1 LPEEYTEEQLISMF
15 EQYLSQDK
23 YITKIQEAA
32 DLFPEIRSIMTDFN
46 DLDFYDGEL
55 AQFLLAKPN
64 NAFFAA
70 ERAIRNLLP
79 PDTMENGISLHFRVK
94 NLPPETSRIVIRDLR
109 AEHMG
114 KFVAVEGLIRK
125 ATEVRPK
132 IRDAVFKCLRCGS
145 IVKIHQEDLTFKEP
159 LECSKEQGGCG
170 RAASSTSF
178 KLISEASYFIDT
190 QKLEN
195 QEPPEGLR
203 GGSQPERLTI
213 YVDEDLTGKISP
225 GDRVV
230 INGILRTRQRGTKQ
244 GGKSTLFDIH
254 LEGNSIELKEKEFE
268 EVEISDEEIQEILD
282 LAKSPDVYDKI
293 IFSIAPSIYGM
304 LIEKLALALQLVSGV
319 HKLMPDDTKI
329 RGDIHI
335 LMIGDPGTA
344 KSQLL
349 EYISRLAP
357 RGIYASGKAS
367 TAAGL
372 TAAAVRDEFGE
383 GRWVLEAGALVLAD
397 GGLACVDEIDKM
409 SPQDRSAMHEAME
422 QQVIHV
428 AKAGITAAL
437 SSRCGVLA
445 AANPKL
451 GRFHNFAPISDQ
463 IDMPPALL
471 TRFDVIFPISDK
483 PNRDLDAHMAK
494 HILSAHYGGEIREYR
509 KGSKEKKRFSK
520 KDEEK
525 AMSGIKPILSPE
537 FLRKYV
543 AYARRYVFPVMTKE
557 AMDHLTDFYV
567 NLRARDSEE
576 GEGGGVVAITPRQLE
591 ALVRLSE
598 ASARLRLSN
607 EATLEDAE
615 RAIEIADYYLR
626 KVASEGGVLDID
638 MLVTGT
644 SHSQRD
650 RIFELLGIIKDL
662 SSGTTSSSVEID
674 EVLDEADARKMDIS
688 KVKADLDKL
697 VRQGTLF
704 KPKVNRIQLA

>member
-1 LPEEYTEEQLISMF
+1 MPENYTEEQLISLF
-15 EQYLSQDK
+15 EQFLGQDK

-32 DLFPEIRSIMTDFN
+32 DLPTEMRSISVNYT
-46 DLDFYDGEL
+46 DLDFFNNEL
-55 AQFLLAKPN
+55 SQFFLNRPN
-64 NAFFAA
+64 NAMYAA
-70 ERAIRNLLP
+70 ERALRNLLP

-94 NLPPETSRIVIRDLR
+94 NLPTETSRIVIRDLR

-114 KFVAVEGLIRK
+114 KFLAIEGLVRK
-125 ATEVRPK
+125 ATEVRPRLK
-132 IRDAVFKCLRCGS
+132 DAVFKCMRCGT

-178 KLISEASYFIDT
+178 KLLSEESYFIDT

-203 GGSQPERLTI
+203 GGAQPERLTV
-213 YVDEDLTGKISP
+213 YLDEDLTGRISP
-225 GDRVV
+225 GDRIIV
-230 INGILRTRQRGTKQ
+230 NGILRTRQRGTKM

-254 LEGNSIELKEKEFE
+254 LEGNSIELQEKEFE
-268 EVEISDEEIQEILD
+268 EVEISDEEEQEIQEFGRS
-282 LAKSPDVYDKI
+282 ADVYEKI
-293 IFSIAPSIYGM
+293 ISSIAPTIYGM
-304 LIEKLALALQLVSGV
+304 QIEKLALALQLVSGV
-319 HKLMPDDTKI
+319 AKLMPDETKI

-335 LMIGDPGTA
+335 LLVGDPGTA

-357 RGIYASGKAS
+357 RGVYASGKS
-367 TAAGL
+367 TTAAGL

-383 GRWVLEAGALVLAD
+383 GRWVLEAGVLVLAD

-437 SSRCGVLA
+437 SSRCAILA

-451 GRFHNFAPISDQ
+451 GRFHDFSPLSDQ

-483 PNRDLDAHMAK
+483 PNRELDSHMAE
-494 HILSAHYGGEIREYR
+494 HIIGAHLGGEIHEYR
-509 KGSKEKKRFSK
+509 KAGSDTEKYTQE
-520 KDEEK
+520 DEER
-525 AMSGIKPILSPE
+525 ALSRIKPILTPD

-543 AYARRYVFPVMTKE
+543 AYARRTIFPVMTKE
-557 AMDHLTDFYV
+557 AMNSLVEYYV
-567 NLRARDSEE
+567 NLRSTEGSE
-576 GEGGGVVAITPRQLE
+576 GEESVVAITPRQLE

-598 ASARLRLSN
+598 ASARLRLSSEVN
-607 EATLEDAE
+607 LDDTE
-615 RAIEIADYYLR
+615 RSIEIADYYLR

-638 MLVTGT
+638 MLATGT
-644 SHSQRD
+644 GHSQRT
-650 RIFELLGIIKDL
+650 RIAELFEIIKDL
-662 SSGTTSSSVEID
+662 SRNDKTGSAEKDEI
-674 EVLDEADARKMDIS
+674 LDEADARGLDVE
-688 KVKADLDKL
+688 KVKADLEKL
-697 VRQGTLF
+697 LRQGTIF
-704 KPKVNRIQLA
+704 KPRANRIQLA

>member
-1 LPEEYTEEQLISMF
+1 M
-15 EQYLSQDK
+15 
-23 YITKIQEAA
+23 
-32 DLFPEIRSIMTDFN
+32 
-46 DLDFYDGEL
+46 
-55 AQFLLAKPN
+55 
-64 NAFFAA
+64 
-70 ERAIRNLLP
+70 
-79 PDTMENGISLHFRVK
+79 H
-94 NLPPETSRIVIRDLR
+94 
-109 AEHMG
+109 
-114 KFVAVEGLIRK
+114 
-125 ATEVRPK
+125 
-132 IRDAVFKCLRCGS
+132 
-145 IVKIHQEDLTFKEP
+145 
-159 LECSKEQGGCG
+159 
-170 RAASSTSF
+170 
-178 KLISEASYFIDT
+178 
-190 QKLEN
+190 
-195 QEPPEGLR
+195 
-203 GGSQPERLTI
+203 
-213 YVDEDLTGKISP
+213 
-225 GDRVV
+225 
-230 INGILRTRQRGTKQ
+230 
-244 GGKSTLFDIH
+244 
-254 LEGNSIELKEKEFE
+254 
-268 EVEISDEEIQEILD
+268 
-282 LAKSPDVYDKI
+282 
-293 IFSIAPSIYGM
+293 
-304 LIEKLALALQLVSGV
+304 IEKMALALQLVSGV

-437 SSRCGVLA
+437 SSRCAILA

-483 PNRDLDAHMAK
+483 PNRDLDAHMAE
-494 HILSAHYGGEIREYR
+494 HILGAHYGGEIREFR
-509 KGSKEKKRFSK
+509 KASLEKEKFTKE
-520 KDEEK
+520 DEEK
-525 AMSGIKPILSPE
+525 AIQKIKPLLTPE

-543 AYARRYVFPVMTKE
+543 AYARRNIFPVMTKE
-557 AMDHLTDFYV
+557 AMNNLIEFYV
-567 NLRARDSEE
+567 NLRTRDTEE
-576 GEGGGVVAITPRQLE
+576 GEAGVVAITPRQLE

-607 EATLEDAE
+607 EVTLEDTD

-638 MLVTGT
+638 MLATGT

-650 RIFELLGIIKDL
+650 RIVELMGIIKDL
-662 SSGTTSSSVEID
+662 SSGTSSGSVEID
-674 EVLDEADARKMDIS
+674 EVLDEAEARNLDIS

-704 KPKVNRIQLA
+704 KPRSNRIQLA

>member
-1 LPEEYTEEQLISMF
+1 MPEDYTEEQLISLF
-15 EQYLSQDK
+15 EQFLSQDNFSA
-23 YITKIQEAA
+23 KIQEAA
-32 DLFPEIRSIMTDFN
+32 DIFPELRSIIVDFS
-46 DLDFYDGEL
+46 DLDFFDGEL
-55 AQFLLAKPN
+55 GQYFLNRPN
-64 NAFFAA
+64 NAMYAA
-70 ERAIRNLLP
+70 ERAIRNLMP

-94 NLPPETSRIVIRDLR
+94 NLPTETSRIIIRDLR
-109 AEHMG
+109 AAHMG
-114 KFVAVEGLIRK
+114 KFLAIEGLVRK

-132 IRDAVFKCLRCGS
+132 LKDAVFKCMRCGT
-145 IVKIHQEDLTFKEP
+145 ILKVHQEDMTFKEP

-178 KLISEASYFIDT
+178 KLLSEESYFIDT

-203 GGSQPERLTI
+203 GGAQPERLTV
-213 YVDEDLTGKISP
+213 YLDEDLTGKISP
-225 GDRVV
+225 GDRIIV
-230 INGILRTRQRGTKQ
+230 NGVLRTRQRGTKM

-254 LEGNSIELKEKEFE
+254 LDGNSVELQEKEFE
-268 EVEISDEEIQEILD
+268 EVEISDEEEQEILE
-282 LAKSPDVYDKI
+282 LSQRSDVYDKI
-293 IFSIAPSIYGM
+293 ISSIAPSIYGM
-304 LIEKLALALQLVSGV
+304 RIEKEALALQLVSGV
-319 HKLMPDDTKI
+319 AKLMPDETRI

-335 LMIGDPGTA
+335 LMVGDPGTA

-349 EYISRLAP
+349 EYISRLSP
-357 RGIYASGKAS
+357 RGVYASGKAT

-437 SSRCGVLA
+437 SSRCAILA

-451 GRFHNFAPISDQ
+451 GRFHDFSPLSEQ

-483 PNRDLDAHMAK
+483 PNRDLDSHMAE
-494 HILSAHYGGEIREYR
+494 HIIGAHLGGEIHEFR
-509 KGSKEKKRFSK
+509 KAKSDTKKYTKE
-520 KDEEK
+520 DEER
-525 AMSGIKPILSPE
+525 AVSRIKPILTPD

-543 AYARRYVFPVMTKE
+543 AYARRTVFPVMTKE
-557 AMDHLTDFYV
+557 AMKSLVEYYV
-567 NLRARDSEE
+567 NLRATEAADGEE
-576 GEGGGVVAITPRQLE
+576 NVVAITPRQLE

-607 EATLEDAE
+607 EVTLDDTE
-615 RAIEIADYYLR
+615 RSIEIADYYLR

-638 MLVTGT
+638 MLATGT
-644 SHSQRD
+644 GHSQRG
-650 RIFELLGIIKDL
+650 RIAELMEIIKEQSRLDK
-662 SSGTTSSSVEID
+662 SGSADED
-674 EVLDEADARKMDIS
+674 EVLNEAEARNLDVE
-688 KVKADLDKL
+688 KVKDDINKL
-697 VRQGTLF
+697 TREGRIF
-704 KPKVNRIQLA
+704 KPRSNRLQLA